1 MSVLSLLLAVT
12 ASNGYFD
19 QSTDAL
25 KTNVGLTGECKLRN
39 PQKIESLDNCTDAH
53 FALIVGLTG
62 ACKTSV
68 VSSASKSVTPVSVK
82 HSSSVNPVPS
92 SLHR

>member
-25 KTNVGLTGECKLRN
+25 KTNVGSTGACNLRN
-39 PQKIESLDNCTDAH
+39 PQKMESLDNCTDTH
-53 FALIVGLTG
+53 FFFIVGLTG
-62 ACKTSV
+62 VFESVFTSSHCTDEL
-68 VSSASKSVTPVSVK
+68 SSGIVGSFGAKP
-82 HSSSVNPVPS
+82 
-92 SLHR
+92 